1 MGYRHI
7 TNAGNL
13 GNFCEELAVVLQL
26 VVRPELPPKELR
38 KMSMRPCTTC
48 QWVKRFSAYVTWTE
62 NNGIIIWRPVW
73 KSLTLL
79 NHSSNKFL
87 ATPWVQA
94 IPCNR
99 VTLVNLKIENWS
111 QEVLAVLSQLDPNDR
126 PNIADGKN
134 GGVADDWGWDAYGMN
149 Q

>member
-13 GNFCEELAVVLQL
+13 GNFCEEVAVVLQL
-26 VVRPELPPKELR
+26 VVQPELPPKELR
-38 KMSMRPCTTC
+38 KMSMRPCTNC

-62 NNGIIIWRPVW
+62 NNGIIIWRPLW
-73 KSLTLL
+73 KSLMLL

-99 VTLVNLKIENWS
+99 VTLVNLKIEIDLRKFWLFS
-111 QEVLAVLSQLDPNDR
+111 PSWIPMTVLTSRMARTEALR
-126 PNIADGKN
+126 MI
-134 GGVADDWGWDAYGMN
+134 GGGMRME
-149 Q
+149 